1 MKADTFHKQ
10 ARRLAPLAALCV
22 LSLITAMVFAV
33 PSAVFAQITAEL
45 SQECDFALAGGEGH
59 TITAK
64 VTPADATELFFCS
77 LNPLCAQSSAASLD
91 ENGIATFSYSLESPQ
106 TDPVM
111 IGLFNFDAYLAG
123 TPIATIATTWTANA
137 EDLLSCME
145 PSSQTVNVGGR
156 GKLNVKKKGSMRI
169 MICSDGELDL
179 YSVDPETVTLA
190 GVTPESWKYKDRK
203 FCPGGKDGFVDLVFK
218 FKNKKIVEALEG
230 LLAGELEDGLK
241 DVPLTLAGSLDDGT
255 ALEGTYLV
263 DIINKSKKA
272 RKCKKVKKH
281 KKKKMAK
288 K

>member
-1 MKADTFHKQ
+1 M
-10 ARRLAPLAALCV
+10 
-22 LSLITAMVFAV
+22 
-33 PSAVFAQITAEL
+33 
-45 SQECDFALAGGEGH
+45 
-59 TITAK
+59 
-64 VTPADATELFFCS
+64 
-77 LNPLCAQSSAASLD
+77 
-91 ENGIATFSYSLESPQ
+91 
-106 TDPVM
+106 
-111 IGLFNFDAYLAG
+111 
-123 TPIATIATTWTANA
+123 
-137 EDLLSCME
+137 
-145 PSSQTVNVGGR
+145 
-156 GKLNVKKKGSMRI
+156 NVKKKGSMRI

-190 GVTPESWKYKDRK
+190 GVTPESWKYM
-203 FCPGGKDGFVDLVFK
+203 DLVFK